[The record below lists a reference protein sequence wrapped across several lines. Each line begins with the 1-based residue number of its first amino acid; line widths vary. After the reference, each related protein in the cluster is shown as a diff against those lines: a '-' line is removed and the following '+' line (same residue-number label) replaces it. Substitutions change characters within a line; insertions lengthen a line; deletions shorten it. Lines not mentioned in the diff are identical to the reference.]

1 MLGEEQEV
9 ETETSC
15 QHTGVATGQRN
26 LREGLYL
33 VGAGGG
39 GVALGLAVS
48 LLALSFLLV
57 F

>member
-33 VGAGGG
+33 VGGG
-39 GVALGLAVS
+39 ALGLAVS